1 MTAKES
7 IIEKVQKL
15 LELQKGAEAIGSLEE
30 AANAAEKVQR
40 LLLKH
45 NLEMSE
51 IAAHDPEKE
60 QKMGRARYE
69 EIYAKKNEGQWIYRL
84 YSVLAGHNLCYIV
97 YTRFRDDHGKPN
109 KFVNL
114 IGTKENVQVVRFLA
128 DQLELRLRKLE
139 QKAWNTRELWMH
151 EKRNAFR
158 RGYLMGACMGIDTQ
172 LSEAKQKAMQENVKV
187 NALVLAN
194 DAKLREAVAHFFPR
208 LSSARRTK
216 GYSANGAMN
225 KGYQDGKS
233 MQINKG
239 MGKGGNG
246 TAGYLK

>member
-1 MTAKES
+1 MTKES

-15 LELQKGAEAIGSLEE
+15 LDLQKGAEAIGSLEE

-51 IAAHDPEKE
+51 VSAHDPDKE

-84 YSVLAGHNLCYIV
+84 YSVLAKHNFCYVIMTNF
-97 YTRFRDDHGKPN
+97 YHLEQKKMN
-109 KFVNL
+109 KFINL

-128 DQLELRLRKLE
+128 DQLELRLRDLE
-139 QKAWNTRELWMH
+139 VKAWHNREIWMG

-158 RGYLMGACMGIDTQ
+158 RAYLMGACTGINAQ
-172 LSEAKQKAMQENVKV
+172 LQYAKDKMMEESKKV
-187 NALVLAN
+187 HALVLAN
-194 DAKLREAVAHFFPR
+194 DLKLEEAISHFFPK
-208 LSSARRTK
+208 LGTGRRTK
-216 GYSANGAMN
+216 GYSAHGAGMQ
-225 KGYQDGKS
+225 GYQDGKN